1 MANFMKKLA
10 FATLVFT
17 ASIASAS
24 AADLA
29 ARPYTK
35 APAPVVAALY
45 DWSGFYVG
53 VNVGGGW
60 GNRSVDYMPN
70 DAVAR
75 ITNGTDPFPFA
86 IPGTSFK
93 SSGVL
98 GGVQAGYNYQVNA
111 NWLVGI
117 EADLDGTNINGKG
130 QSASQR
136 GVAITLNLP
145 VEEKIKWFGT
155 VRGRL
160 GVLPAPNLLAYITG
174 GFAYGQVDHSGSSIN
189 TSVGALANS
198 GGGVSAVCFTGQNC
212 YAGSASNLATGWTAG
227 GGLEYALGSNWT
239 IKGEYLFVS
248 LAGKS
253 MTESALLTVPGFPT
267 PSSFNANF
275 SQTNFHVA
283 RIGVNYR
290 FGGPV
295 VAKY

>member
-1 MANFMKKLA
+1 MKKLVLA
-10 FATLVFT
+10 ALALT
-17 ASIASAS
+17 ASSVGAS

-35 APAPVVAALY
+35 APAPVVAPI
-45 DWSGFYVG
+45 DNWGGFYVG

-60 GNRSVDYMPN
+60 GDRSVDYVPN
-70 DAVAR
+70 DPVAR

-117 EADLDGTNINGKG
+117 EADVDGASIDGKG

-145 VEEKIKWFGT
+145 AEEKIKWFGT

-160 GVLPAPNLLAYITG
+160 GVLPAPNLLAYVTG

-198 GGGVSAVCFTGQNC
+198 GGGISAVCLTGQNC
-212 YAGSASNLATGWTAG
+212 YVGSASSVAAGWTAG
-227 GGLEYALGSNWT
+227 GGLEYALSSNWT

-253 MTESALLTVPGFPT
+253 ITESALLTVPGSPT
-267 PSSFNANF
+267 PSSFNGDF